1 MPIVNNNIFV
11 KILQLP
17 HDDHNKL
24 FNKEKLTAIGLIDPK
39 NGVHNYN
46 NNNNNNGQPK
56 PPPKIPVHTT
66 NTNNNITTQPLTP
79 QPRRT

>member
-39 NGVHNYN
+39 NGLNTN
-46 NNNNNNGQPK
+46 NNNSNGQPK
-56 PPPKIPVHTT
+56 PAPKISVNTT
-66 NTNNNITTQPLTP
+66 NTNNNITTHPSTP